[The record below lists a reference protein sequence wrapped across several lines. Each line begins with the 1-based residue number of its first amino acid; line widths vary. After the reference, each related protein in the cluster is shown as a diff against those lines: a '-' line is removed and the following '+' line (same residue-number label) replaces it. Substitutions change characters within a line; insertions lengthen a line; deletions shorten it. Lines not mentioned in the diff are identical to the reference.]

1 MERTSLA
8 LAIIAEARTLGT
20 SIKNRITSY
29 RAGLETFRT
38 VSLNLDHL
46 AKHIAAKKNRLSRL
60 LDAAPTGISDVIC
73 DTSAEV
79 RGILKDSHQTM
90 ETSFSK
96 VFSTSGSSPMGKLKS
111 AHSEQHLCAARWV
124 IWIHRWRMDRRSSYM
139 SSLCC

>member
-20 SIKNRITSY
+20 SIKHRITSY

-38 VSLNLDHL
+38 VSLNVDRL
-46 AKHIAAKKNRLSRL
+46 AKHIAANENRLSRFPH
-60 LDAAPTGISDVIC
+60 AAPTGISDVFC

-96 VFSTSGSSPMGKLKS
+96 SVLDKW
-111 AHSEQHLCAARWV
+111 Q
-124 IWIHRWRMDRRSSYM
+124 
-139 SSLCC
+139 